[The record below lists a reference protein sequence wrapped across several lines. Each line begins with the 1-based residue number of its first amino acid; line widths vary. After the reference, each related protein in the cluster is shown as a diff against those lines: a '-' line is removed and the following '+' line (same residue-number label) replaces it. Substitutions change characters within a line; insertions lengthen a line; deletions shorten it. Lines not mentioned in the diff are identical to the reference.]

1 MGLGFESQADHPKV
15 AARCSASAA
24 TFFVLGARDWAAYL
38 SPFLQGKRTL
48 NSVFCKNRGYNRKN
62 LYPERLLI
70 AVFCILGWLE
80 IALTY
85 ALAGISRYD
94 DGHLFLSDNLDSI
107 SLLRNVPHVA
117 RGV

>member
-1 MGLGFESQADHPKV
+1 MLSIRSDF
-15 AARCSASAA
+15 
-24 TFFVLGARDWAAYL
+24 FFVLGARDWAAYL

-107 SLLRNVPHVA
+107 SYENNLCRFGFNGYFYYVFIYTLRQ
-117 RGV
+117 

>member
-1 MGLGFESQADHPKV
+1 MDLTISDS
-15 AARCSASAA
+15 CLL
-24 TFFVLGARDWAAYL
+24 TVLL
-38 SPFLQGKRTL
+38 P
-48 NSVFCKNRGYNRKN
+48 SVDYNRKN